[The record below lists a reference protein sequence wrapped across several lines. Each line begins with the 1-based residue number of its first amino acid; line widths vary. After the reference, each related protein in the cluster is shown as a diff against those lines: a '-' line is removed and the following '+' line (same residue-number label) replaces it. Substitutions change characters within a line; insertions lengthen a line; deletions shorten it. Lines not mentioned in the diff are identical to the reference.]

1 MTVAFVLTCLVGI
14 QSQAQPVI
22 GLNCGQEFA
31 TQEECLTT
39 EQSMGNGIATP
50 FVLAKCV
57 QSPVQR
63 PEEWCAPRMTMR
75 VEAGKLT
82 LTENGSTEI
91 LVYSEASGAGL
102 NGQLYIGKASLKRDM
117 LLQAKILMDSRAGH
131 YWEPEIR
138 ILRNRVF
145 WQCNLQHD
153 QPGTSAIP
161 Q

>member
-1 MTVAFVLTCLVGI
+1 
-14 QSQAQPVI
+14 
-22 GLNCGQEFA
+22 
-31 TQEECLTT
+31 
-39 EQSMGNGIATP
+39 
-50 FVLAKCV
+50 
-57 QSPVQR
+57 
-63 PEEWCAPRMTMR
+63 MR

-82 LTENGSTEI
+82 LTENGSTET
-91 LVYSEASGAGL
+91 LVYSEPVGAGL
-102 NGQLYIGKASLKRDM
+102 NGHLYIGKSSLKSDL
-117 LLQAKILMDSRAGH
+117 LLQPKILMDSRAGH